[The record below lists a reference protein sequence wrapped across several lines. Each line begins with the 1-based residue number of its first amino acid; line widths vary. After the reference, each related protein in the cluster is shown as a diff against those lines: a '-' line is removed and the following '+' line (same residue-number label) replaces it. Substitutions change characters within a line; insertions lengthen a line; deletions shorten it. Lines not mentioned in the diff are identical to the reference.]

1 MNELTLIIDKL
12 GLVPLEG
19 EGGMYCRNY
28 EGAADESGHAAY
40 SSIYYLLTKNSFS
53 HMHQLKTDE
62 IYHFY
67 LGDSME
73 ILLLYPDGHA
83 EVKIL
88 GTRLSEGQLPQILVP
103 AGVWQ
108 GSRVVY
114 GGVFSLAGTT
124 MAPAYTDGDYEHGDC
139 EALCERYPEVK
150 EKIKARCGAAIAL

>member
-12 GLVPLEG
+12 ALIPLEG

-53 HMHQLKTDE
+53 HMHRLKTDE

-67 LGDSME
+67 LGDSIE
-73 ILLLYPDGHA
+73 ILLLYPDGHT

-108 GSRVVY
+108 GPGLWTEGS
-114 GGVFSLAGTT
+114 FLW
-124 MAPAYTDGDYEHGDC
+124 
-139 EALCERYPEVK
+139 PEPRWHRLIRMGIMSMETAQHYAK
-150 EKIKARCGAAIAL
+150 DIRRQKRK